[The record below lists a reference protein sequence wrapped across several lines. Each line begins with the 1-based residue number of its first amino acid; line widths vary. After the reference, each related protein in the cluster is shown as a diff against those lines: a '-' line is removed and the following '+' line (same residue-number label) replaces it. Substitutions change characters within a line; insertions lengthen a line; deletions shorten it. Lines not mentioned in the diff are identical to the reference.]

1 MVSTVESSYRKWL
14 LYSDTTISH
23 KILWHNPFFLK
34 KYAYSPPPLST
45 SSLFNVEKVKNG
57 WNCWDGCLV
66 HLTGLKLNK
75 STLKLG
81 KGSLCQGRGFVSQF
95 LYVIVRKSKIILTAI
110 YLSRCFQTFLNK
122 LTNKVHTLHTVST
135 GSPNLIYLLILYFSL
150 KLQRVA
156 PRVTPNLPC
165 FLGESQRVTPVT
177 LHFQKY
183 VVFF

>member
-1 MVSTVESSYRKWL
+1 MNDCFIQILQSVIKYCGTTPFSLKNMLTVL
-14 LYSDTTISH
+14 
-23 KILWHNPFFLK
+23 
-34 KYAYSPPPLST
+34 PPLST

-57 WNCWDGCLV
+57 WNCCDGCLV

-81 KGSLCQGRGFVSQF
+81 KGGLCQGREFVPQF

-122 LTNKVHTLHTVST
+122 LTNKVHTLHTIST

-183 VVFF
+183 VFFLM